1 MSSISPSP
9 QGEVG
14 QSHLSREYERKSTV
28 TMANGVLRLTFL
40 PDANEE
46 SIAISDVTHTRGV
59 EPMRSREQSGRVL
72 MTR

>member
-1 MSSISPSP
+1 LHADGLPHQVP
-9 QGEVG
+9 Q
-14 QSHLSREYERKSTV
+14 EYERKSTV

-72 MTR
+72 MTRS

>member
-1 MSSISPSP
+1 MP
-9 QGEVG
+9 Q
-14 QSHLSREYERKSTV
+14 EYERKSTV

-59 EPMRSREQSGRVL
+59 EPMRSREQSGRV
-72 MTR
+72 R